1 MFELVLGIIA
11 SSGVL
16 GIIVGVVKWLISSI
30 SKHTDRMVNHVDD
43 MNDSFNLQ
51 TERLL
56 GSLQQVR
63 HEIGSVRE
71 ALYEHTVEHIEEW
84 HKLDKRLDQSDIAQ
98 SKLLDQIDLL
108 DARVDEHIFNNNNNN
123 GHSQVTLNV
132 NSKVDDSNE

>member
-11 SSGVL
+11 SSGVV

-30 SKHTDRMVNHVDD
+30 GKHTDRMVHHVDD

-71 ALYEHTVEHIEEW
+71 AFYEHTVEHIEVW
-84 HKLDKRLDQSDIAQ
+84 HKVDKRLDQSDIAQ
-98 SKLLDQIDLL
+98 SKLLDQVDLL
-108 DARVDEHIFNNNNNN
+108 QARVDEHLFNNNN